1 MELYES
7 VIIFKPELSDNDI
20 ETSLRKIEGMISKDN
35 GKIINIERWG
45 KKRLAYHVKKN
56 RQGTYI
62 LIQHESEPKTLLE
75 LRNAYQLI
83 EDILRYQV
91 IRLDRSEKDKSEE
104 VVEEKGIE
112 KEIEVSGS
120 DQKDIEGEKK

>member
-1 MELYES
+1 
-7 VIIFKPELSDNDI
+7 
-20 ETSLRKIEGMISKDN
+20 MISKDN
-35 GKIINIERWG
+35 GKITNIERWG

-56 RQGTYI
+56 KQGTYI

-104 VVEEKGIE
+104 VVVEKGIE
-112 KEIEVSGS
+112 EKIEVSGS
-120 DQKDIEGEKK
+120 DQKDIEGEEK